1 MSWASIASNNPTQ
14 EAPVVVK
21 KASKAPVN
29 AVRKKRVVADTRVR
43 TNLICTRG
51 SARFEEWDEQF
62 FNHCHDLWMMLR
74 SIADDHNLI
83 LDTDDDNLFQEFRHF
98 IYTKSSKY
106 ITLPR
111 NEF

>member
-14 EAPVVVK
+14 EAPIVVK
-21 KASKAPVN
+21 KTSEAPVN
-29 AVRKKRVVADTRVR
+29 AVKKKRVADTRVR

-62 FNHCHDLWMMLR
+62 FDHCHDLWMMLR
-74 SIADDHNLI
+74 SIADDHHLI